1 MYESKRTSPGT
12 YSIYSDEGPDRGGKL
27 SLSTRLRRAV
37 ENQHWLLHY
46 QPVVRLAE
54 GSITGV
60 EALVRWQEPTGG
72 IVPPGEFIPLAEEM
86 GLIGAIGD
94 WVIEE
99 LARQQ
104 RGWREQGLDV
114 EVSFNLSPR
123 QLWQSSL
130 ADKILGQL
138 REFDV
143 DPRKVV
149 VEITE
154 STAMTDPE
162 RTQRLLA
169 QLHAGGLRLAID
181 DFGTGYSSLSRL
193 RHLPVD
199 VLKIDRTF
207 VREVDHDEDA
217 ASMVRAMVQLAL
229 SLGMTPLAE
238 GIETAGEL
246 DFLIQN
252 GCPLGQ
258 GFYLGRPVP
267 AAELTRL
274 WREGSGSV
282 LPRPLTSA

>member
-1 MYESKRTSPGT
+1 M
-12 YSIYSDEGPDRGGKL
+12 
-27 SLSTRLRRAV
+27 
-37 ENQHWLLHY
+37 
-46 QPVVRLAE
+46 
-54 GSITGV
+54 
-60 EALVRWQEPTGG
+60 
-72 IVPPGEFIPLAEEM
+72 
-86 GLIGAIGD
+86 
-94 WVIEE
+94 
-99 LARQQ
+99 
-104 RGWREQGLDV
+104 
-114 EVSFNLSPR
+114 
-123 QLWQSSL
+123 
-130 ADKILGQL
+130 
-138 REFDV
+138 

-246 DFLIQN
+246 NFLIEN
-252 GCPLGQ
+252 SCPLGQ
-258 GFYLGRPVP
+258 GFHLARPAP
-267 AAELTRL
+267 AAELTRQ